1 MMKPIT
7 ADHKPWW
14 EGTRGEW
21 FVVAQVVVIGLI
33 FLGPRTV
40 AGQPAGTFPFP
51 QACSVAGAVLMALG
65 GVLFFAGIVCLGRSL
80 TPLPYPKEGAI
91 LIESGPFALVRH
103 PIYSGGLVLCLGWAL
118 YVQSWLTLGYVITL
132 FVILDAKARREEKW
146 LAERFPAYAMYQ
158 QRVRKLIPFI
168 Y

>member
-51 QACSVAGAVLMALG
+51 QACSAGAVLMALG
-65 GVLFFAGIVCLGRSL
+65 GFLS
-80 TPLPYPKEGAI
+80 
-91 LIESGPFALVRH
+91 
-103 PIYSGGLVLCLGWAL
+103 
-118 YVQSWLTLGYVITL
+118 
-132 FVILDAKARREEKW
+132 
-146 LAERFPAYAMYQ
+146 
-158 QRVRKLIPFI
+158 
-168 Y
+168 